1 MLRAYRTEAKYEFLK
16 TLRQPAYVIPT
27 LTFPLIFYVMFGIVF
42 GGKQAV
48 GDVNLATYLLATYS
62 AFGVIGASLFG
73 FAVGVAMERGYGW
86 LQVKRASPMP
96 PLAYLMAKAVMA
108 MIFSA
113 ILVVS
118 LFVVGVAFGGVH
130 LSIGRFLG
138 LAGTVIDRHHS
149 FLRTGAGDRLLFRA
163 EHRSG
168 GGERSVSAAVV
179 SVPAC
184 GFQYNCCQ
192 SFCSAWRRSCRRIIW
207 DNWHCSRLD
216 LPAPGTLCSTWRP
229 WRLLPWHFFC
239 LHSAVSSAMMSAS
252 THKGFEDS
260 CACYLRTK
268 ISAGLRM
275 PGSSTWRACRFM
287 RTQAG
292 RDQQRSGRSTFWE
305 CWFFWR
311 SIFAAIG

>member
-1 MLRAYRTEAKYEFLK
+1 MTTAAAVTTRSPMGSMFRAYRTEAKYEFLK

-96 PLAYLMAKAVMA
+96 PLAYLAAKAVMA

-138 LAGTVIDRHHS
+138 LAGTVIIGTIP
-149 FLRTGAGDRLLFRA
+149 FCALGLAIGCY
-163 EHRSG
+163 
-168 GGERSVSAAVV
+168 SAPNAAPAVV
-179 SVPAC
+179 NILFLPL
-184 GFQYNCCQ
+184 
-192 SFCSAWRRSCRRIIW
+192 SFCSGLW
-207 DNWHCSRLD
+207 
-216 LPAPGTLCSTWRP
+216 LPIQ
-229 WRLLPWHFFC
+229 LLPKFLQHVALFLPPYHLGQLALQQVGFAGAGHT
-239 LHSAVSSAMMSAS
+239 LQHVAALAAFTAAFLLLAQRGFKRDDVSINA
-252 THKGFEDS
+252 
-260 CACYLRTK
+260 
-268 ISAGLRM
+268 
-275 PGSSTWRACRFM
+275 
-287 RTQAG
+287 
-292 RDQQRSGRSTFWE
+292 
-305 CWFFWR
+305 
-311 SIFAAIG
+311 